1 MNIKSLK
8 PSKSSRYQQGYI
20 DRSSCKKIFEGLQHE
35 QVIYRSSYELKFI
48 TWLENCKDVKAWD
61 YEGINAPYIETI
73 AKYFPISFMKKPPQ
87 PYNK

>member
-1 MNIKSLK
+1 MSPVKLNNILNQLAYK
-8 PSKSSRYQQGYI
+8 
-20 DRSSCKKIFEGLQHE
+20 
-35 QVIYRSSYELKFI
+35 
-48 TWLENCKDVKAWD
+48 WD